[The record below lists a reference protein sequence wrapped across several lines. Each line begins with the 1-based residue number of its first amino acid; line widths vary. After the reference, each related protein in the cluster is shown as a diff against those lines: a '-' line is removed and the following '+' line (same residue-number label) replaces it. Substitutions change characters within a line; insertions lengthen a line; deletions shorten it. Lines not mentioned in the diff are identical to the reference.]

1 MKQTMPF
8 ILWTLVILVAGIMA
22 FDRFFGE
29 SDLSDG
35 FAGSSSGIANGHDP
49 SLPPDAMMAEIPWR
63 HLPGIDRFK
72 LTDQNGDEFDSAK
85 LAGKPYAVCFFF
97 ANCPTICRDLN
108 KRVEMLSR
116 QLKKTD
122 IQFVSISVDPEN
134 DTPEVLKRYAAD
146 FGAVPDRWAFLT
158 GQRYQVQQVGKQNF
172 QVTIDKEFHID
183 NILLVDK
190 WGRYRDRFKWD
201 DPLDTK
207 RFLKVAK
214 ELAAEETVPLNKT
227 VVTRNAIAGH
237 RPDDW
242 NLIPMIREFWLTGSN
257 GSTFYSRDM
266 TGSVWIANFFFTS
279 CPTVCQE
286 QAQYLQGLQKR
297 LGDQPTRIVSIT
309 TDPVTD
315 RPEVLRG
322 FANRHAADPERWMF
336 CTGESVLIPRIGA
349 EFFGAAAKPAD
360 GTPGGHHTSEL
371 FVVDRWGKVRG
382 RFGWKDAAGAEDEI
396 AMLKLVER
404 LWQEETPGDYLT
416 DEYLNHEPTEDQ

>member
-1 MKQTMPF
+1 MKKTIPF
-8 ILWTLVILVAGIMA
+8 ILWALVILVAGTMA
-22 FDRFFGE
+22 IDRMFGPE
-29 SDLSDG
+29 KSPG
-35 FAGSSSGIANGHDP
+35 GSSSSIANGHDP
-49 SLPPDAMMAEIPWR
+49 GIPPGAIIADIPWR
-63 HLPGIDRFK
+63 HLPNIDRFK

-108 KRVEMLSR
+108 KRVEMLNR

-122 IQFVSISVDPEN
+122 IQFISITVDPEN
-134 DTPEVLKRYAAD
+134 DTPEVLNRYAAD
-146 FGAVPDRWAFLT
+146 FGATPDRWAFLT
-158 GQRYQVQQVGKQNF
+158 GQRYQVEQVGKQNF

-214 ELAAEETVPLNKT
+214 ALSAEEDVPLNKT
-227 VVTRNAIAGH
+227 VATRNAIAGH
-237 RPDDW
+237 RPTDW
-242 NLIPMIREFWLTGSN
+242 SLIPMIREFWLTESS

-266 TGSVWIANFFFTS
+266 TGSVWITNFFFTS

-286 QAQYLQGLQKR
+286 QAEYLQGLQNR
-297 LGDQPTRIVSIT
+297 LGEKSTRIISIS
-309 TDPVTD
+309 TDPVND
-315 RPEVLRG
+315 RPDVLKA
-322 FANRHAADPERWMF
+322 FADKHAADPERWTF

-349 EFFGAAAKPAD
+349 EFFSGAAKPVD
-360 GTPGGHHTSEL
+360 GTAGGHHTSEL

-382 RFGWKDAAGAEDEI
+382 RFNWKDAADEV
-396 AMLKLVER
+396 AMLEMIER
-404 LWQEETPGDYLT
+404 LWAEQTPGGYLK
-416 DEYLNHEPTEDQ
+416 DEQQNQKMVDGEEDE